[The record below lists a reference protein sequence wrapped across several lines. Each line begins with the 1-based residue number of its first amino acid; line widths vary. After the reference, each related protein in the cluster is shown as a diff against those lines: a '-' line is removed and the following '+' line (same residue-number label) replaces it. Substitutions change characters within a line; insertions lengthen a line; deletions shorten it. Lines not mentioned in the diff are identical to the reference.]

1 MKIFVAAALLLHL
14 GVVQAQALERASP
27 LCDPELQEQARQGA
41 ERGDAK
47 QTYLLARYLSTGKC
61 MAGDGIQAVR
71 LYLKAASLGYAPASY
86 NLGIIAAGNQDF
98 TSAEGHFVA
107 GTALGH
113 RGCELQLGIL
123 YSLVPPPVGDDRKA
137 YAWLLLTE
145 SRHEPISAEAKELL
159 ATVRARLSEKA
170 RGQAVS
176 LSAKLKQDFGN
187 TAPFLP

>member
-1 MKIFVAAALLLHL
+1 MKIFVAAALILHL

-27 LCDPELQEQARQGA
+27 LCDPELQEQVRQGA

-61 MAGDGIQAVR
+61 MAGDGIQAVQ